1 MRVTLTGYFDYA
13 SLSTFEDRQKKALE
27 FGIDAIAL
35 KNYQNQPLIELSDG
49 DIKRLITDL
58 KTMKMHISLIDTGST
73 PYDLYDDR
81 KHANALDEFKYMIK
95 LADRLKVNMLTLRLP
110 EFNDVMEEFEE
121 IKKRI
126 EPYIDAAMRGSKKI
140 VLLMDHYKANIYAY
154 LLKKLKSKV
163 LSIAFDPVSIMKNGE
178 STTTAYRVL
187 RSHISVFF
195 AHDANHQGDPELMGY
210 GKTDILKIM
219 KKLIRD
225 RYDGLI
231 MTDHHYHSSLF
242 STEVEKKG
250 FFKKI
255 FNSEKKKKDTQLS
268 LLSRRIFPDEETKN
282 VTEDDILRN
291 QIKLLQMIFK

>member
-1 MRVTLTGYFDYA
+1 MKVILTGFFDYT
-13 SLSTFEDRQKKALE
+13 SLKTFEERQKKALE
-27 FGIDAIAL
+27 FGMDAIAI
-35 KNYQNQPLIELSDG
+35 KDYQNQPLIELSDG
-49 DIKRLITDL
+49 EIKKLITEIKL
-58 KTMKMHISLIDTGST
+58 MKMRISLIDTGSSS
-73 PYDLYDDR
+73 YDLYDER
-81 KHANALDEFKYMIK
+81 KHANHLDEFRYMIK
-95 LADRLKVNMLTLRLP
+95 LADRLKVTMLTLRLP

-126 EPYIDAAMRGSKKI
+126 EPYVDAAMRSSKKI
-140 VLLMDHYKANIYAY
+140 VLMMDHYKANTYAY
-154 LLKKLKSKV
+154 ILKKLKSKV
-163 LSIAFDPVSIMKNGE
+163 LSIAFDPVAIMKNNE

-195 AHDANHQGDPELMGY
+195 AHDANHQGEPELIGY

-219 KKLIRD
+219 KKLLRD

-231 MTDHHYHSSLF
+231 ITDHHYHSSLF
-242 STEVEKKG
+242 TGDVEKKG

-255 FNSEKKKKDTQLS
+255 FSSEKKKKDTQLS

-291 QIKLLQMIFK
+291 QIKLIQFIFK